1 MIDRRTAIS
10 GLSAFAGFALVGGI
24 ADAVARPARP
34 RSSNPGLAALE
45 REAGGRLGVIVVDA
59 AGRAVAAHRADER
72 FLLCSTF
79 KAFLAGA
86 VLEAVDR
93 GCERLDRRV
102 PVSRADLVSHAPAVE
117 KALADGA
124 MSVEALCA
132 AAVMLSD
139 NAAANLLLGPVG
151 GPVGLT
157 KFFRSLGGDAAR
169 LDRLEPELNRPDG
182 DKDTTTP
189 AAAAAMLR
197 RLLAPGTLSTASRAK
212 LEGWMVDCPTGRARI
227 RAGLPA
233 SWRVGDKTGTGPN
246 GETNDIAFVDVP
258 GRGRLFVAAYY
269 EGPARAY
276 AEREAILAEA
286 GKLIVGL

>member
-1 MIDRRTAIS
+1 MINLTRRGFTIGLTLTAVTP
-10 GLSAFAGFALVGGI
+10 LRAQ
-24 ADAVARPARP
+24 P
-34 RSSNPGLAALE
+34 RSLDARLAALE
-45 REAGGRLGVIVVDA
+45 REAGGRLGVFAIDA
-59 AGRAVAAHRADER
+59 AGRVEAAHRADER

-86 VLEAVDR
+86 VLAAVDQGR
-93 GCERLDRRV
+93 ERLDRRV

-139 NAAANLLLGPVG
+139 NAAANLLLDPVG
-151 GPVGLT
+151 GPAGMT
-157 KFFRSLGGDAAR
+157 KFFHLLGGNAAR
-169 LDRLEPELNRPDG
+169 LDRREPELNRPDG

-197 RLLAPGTLSTASRAK
+197 QLLAPGTLSAASRAR

-227 RAGLPA
+227 RAGLPV
-233 SWRVGDKTGTGPN
+233 SWRAGDKTGTGPK

-258 GRGRLFVAAYY
+258 ERGRLFVAAYY
-269 EGPARAY
+269 EGPARTHP
-276 AEREAILAEA
+276 EREAVLAKA
-286 GKLIVGL
+286 GRLIAGR